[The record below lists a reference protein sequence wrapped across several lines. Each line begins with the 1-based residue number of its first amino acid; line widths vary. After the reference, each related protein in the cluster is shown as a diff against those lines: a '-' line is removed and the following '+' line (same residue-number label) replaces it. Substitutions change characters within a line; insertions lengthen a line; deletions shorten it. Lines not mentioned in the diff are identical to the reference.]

1 MLAVVGVMVASG
13 ITLRPLT
20 VISFC
25 VALGLMVDDT
35 IHLAAR
41 WREERQAGAGPD
53 EAVQRTLA
61 TAGRPV
67 VITTLVL
74 LVGFVTI
81 LGSGFKGTFTF
92 GLLVD
97 LSLMGALVSAL
108 LLLPSLL
115 RLLRSPMPTA
125 ARRRA

>member
-1 MLAVVGVMVASG
+1 
-13 ITLRPLT
+13 
-20 VISFC
+20 FC

-41 WREERQAGAGPD
+41 YDEERRHGLSPRD
-53 EAVQRTLA
+53 AVLCALR

-67 VITTLVL
+67 VVTTLVL

-97 LSLMGALVSAL
+97 LSLSFALVAALVLLPAL
-108 LLLPSLL
+108 L
-115 RLLRSPMPTA
+115 
-125 ARRRA
+125 RALAPGKTT

>member
-1 MLAVVGVMVASG
+1 M
-13 ITLRPLT
+13 RN
-20 VISFC
+20 
-25 VALGLMVDDT
+25 
-35 IHLAAR
+35 
-41 WREERQAGAGPD
+41 
-53 EAVQRTLA
+53 TLA

-97 LSLMGALVSAL
+97 LS
-108 LLLPSLL
+108 
-115 RLLRSPMPTA
+115 
-125 ARRRA
+125 